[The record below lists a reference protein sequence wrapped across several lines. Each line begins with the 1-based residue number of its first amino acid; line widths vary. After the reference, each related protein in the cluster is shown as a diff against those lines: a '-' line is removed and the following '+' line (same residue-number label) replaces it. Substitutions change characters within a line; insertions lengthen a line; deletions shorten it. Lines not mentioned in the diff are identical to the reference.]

1 MDKKVSLREIVG
13 TKIIYA
19 IMIAV
24 YYWMWTRLDWKDYYD
39 TIQRFIGSFVAIFF
53 VIQAFRIRKYKQE
66 NIDELAEQNLR
77 RCDAICL
84 KLFVGVMIVVAWM
97 CAIIGHD
104 DTISTSIVGWVIVL
118 SIVIISIIRTVLF
131 SIMDSKGV

>member
-24 YYWMWTRLDWKDYYD
+24 YYWMWTRLDWKGYYD